1 MKNKIIIKSF
11 DVSDLE
17 AIKRVQ
23 VAMTGGKVSKDNG
36 IDCYCF
42 VTTFND
48 GIKVSC
54 RATKKGTQV
63 FSVWKND

>member
-1 MKNKIIIKSF
+1 
-11 DVSDLE
+11 
-17 AIKRVQ
+17 VQ